1 MAATNSSGTVMSKM
15 ISPQNVTT
23 GVSTS
28 NLVGKEGLVIRRTF
42 IHSVILACLLGLL
55 VMAQQYLFPG
65 IIPH

>member
-1 MAATNSSGTVMSKM
+1 MGKM

-28 NLVGKEGLVIRRTF
+28 ELVGKEGLIIRRTF
-42 IHSVILACLLGLL
+42 LHSIILASILGII
-55 VMAQQYLFPG
+55 VMIQQYLIPG